1 VSELVV
7 SIQDKGGQTRPHTCR
22 LRQALLA
29 GYTGRDRA
37 KVMEHIHELEK
48 LGVTPPDRI
57 PTIFVVPPE
66 LITTDH
72 ALRVSGP
79 ETSGEAE
86 LYLLPTPEGLLV
98 GVGSDHTDRAHEAI
112 DVDESKRMCPKAV
125 SGEVWRYED
134 LKDHWDQVEI
144 RSWVTDGGQ
153 RQLYQEGRLDV
164 FLAVDDL
171 LNELRAAGHADLDE
185 TIVFGGTLPTHGG
198 VVYGERFE
206 VELRDPVL
214 NRRLTCGYDVLVP
227 GAQA

>member
-7 SIQDKGGQTRPHTCR
+7 SIQVKGGETRPHTCR

-37 KVMEHIHELEK
+37 KVMEHIRELEK

-66 LITTDH
+66 LITTDPV
-72 ALRVSGP
+72 LRVSGP
-79 ETSGEAE
+79 ETSGEVE

-125 SGEVWRYED
+125 SREVWRYDD
-134 LKDHWDQVEI
+134 LKDHWDRIEI
-144 RSWVTDGGQ
+144 RSWVTDHGQ

-164 FLAVDDL
+164 FLTVDDL
-171 LNELRAAGHADLDE
+171 FAELRAAGHADLDE

-198 VVYGERFE
+198 VVYGQRFD

-214 NRRLTCGYDVLVP
+214 GRRLTCAYDVLLP
-227 GAQA
+227 GARA